1 MELKK
6 FSSAEFGSVR
16 TSIIDNQIYF
26 VGKDVAECLGYSDP
40 NKAIAMHVDDED
52 KLNDKMSSSLGQRGG
67 WFINESGLYFLI
79 MSSKLPKAKKFK
91 RWVTSEVLPSIRKTG
106 MYATDQLLDNP
117 DLAIAVFTQLKE
129 ERRRVRELETINLI
143 QNQQILEMKPK
154 VSYHDKI
161 LQNPDVVPITTIAK
175 DYGYSAKKFNAL
187 LHEMSIQFKKG
198 RIWFLY
204 QKYADQGYTQSKTF
218 DENGHTFM
226 HTYWTQK
233 GRLFLYDFLKN
244 EGILPMI
251 EKEDHE

>member
-1 MELKK
+1 MQLLK
-6 FSSAEFGSVR
+6 FENNEFGSIR
-16 TSIIDNQIYF
+16 TISIDNQPWF
-26 VGKDVAECLGYSDP
+26 VGKDVAECLGYTNP
-40 NKAIAMHVDDED
+40 AKAIRDHVETED
-52 KLNDKMSSSLGQRGG
+52 KGVNEMFTPGG
-67 WFINESGLYFLI
+67 KQDLQIINESGLYSLI
-79 MSSKLPKAKKFK
+79 MSSKLPKAKEFK

>member
-67 WFINESGLYFLI
+67 WFINESGLYSLI
-79 MSSKLPKAKKFK
+79 MSSKLPKAKEFK

-161 LQNPDVVPITTIAK
+161 LQNPA
-175 DYGYSAKKFNAL
+175 
-187 LHEMSIQFKKG
+187 
-198 RIWFLY
+198 
-204 QKYADQGYTQSKTF
+204 
-218 DENGHTFM
+218 
-226 HTYWTQK
+226 
-233 GRLFLYDFLKN
+233 
-244 EGILPMI
+244 
-251 EKEDHE
+251 